1 MQIVSAHINSI
12 YFCFFLCSASELLT
26 EAGLSSIFLEYID
39 GTRLVELRRLLKKKK
54 NRNVVLSV
62 FHATCFET
70 VSRMYLYQARK
81 SRGDLFT
88 PL

>member
-54 NRNVVLSV
+54 
-62 FHATCFET
+62 
-70 VSRMYLYQARK
+70 K
-81 SRGDLFT
+81 
-88 PL
+88 